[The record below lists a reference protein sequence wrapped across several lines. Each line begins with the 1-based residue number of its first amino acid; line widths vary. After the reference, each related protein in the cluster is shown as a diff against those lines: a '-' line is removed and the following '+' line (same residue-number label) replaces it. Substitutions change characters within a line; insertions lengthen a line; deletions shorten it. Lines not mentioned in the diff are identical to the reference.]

1 MLQPEIY
8 EDKLEQ
14 QNTNVPL
21 QDLMTDEQIKRGQYY
36 QDQYMIRRGE
46 VESLKAEW
54 DELWRLYACE
64 RDPDPN
70 DPSLPN
76 SFIPL
81 ITPVCE
87 GQVAAMME
95 STIDFSH
102 VTDNPAHEQY
112 MRQLD
117 EAAAWFRRKGNFN
130 LQMKDFA
137 RMYEVIGGAW
147 IVPVWEKC
155 HSKKKGLP
163 SGYPRFTV
171 PPIQSV
177 LVDGRI
183 KDYKDLQNAEYI
195 IHEIGYQAI
204 GWARKEYGD
213 EKAEAL
219 AAGYNRADGEE
230 PMQSYDDRN
239 SFLLLHV
246 WTRSNEQGNLQ
257 LIEMDVNGLIL
268 RESDPSKPYYEKVD
282 NEYPFYFARMM
293 PKQGNFYG
301 YGDGK
306 LLKPMQQTV
315 NRLTDELE
323 LAARF
328 SAQSKIVIDAA
339 KGNCDIEQFNA
350 DPSKPIVCDNPNQNI
365 RELQPGGINAV
376 VVNMIEFTLR
386 EAQRAT
392 RFADI
397 MTGQS
402 VAASSTATSV
412 NAQLQMGSVGIKDKK
427 TDIAEAMAWAD
438 MYGLKMCLQYWKAPF
453 WANVVGEQ
461 PEFVDM
467 QALRDVPASK
477 PLSSKTVN
485 DMLENETP
493 IKNIPAFEL
502 VEGDDGITT
511 TDFDFS
517 TRVVIGQSIGRGKT
531 EMYNMVVGLVQL
543 GLITAKRAK
552 KLLEDALGFKLSTEE
567 DDEMEQ
573 QQKEASMQQAA
584 AQMNPMGNPNVVQK
598 PVQMPAE
605 NQMSTPGVGSMDK
618 RVLQ

>member
-14 QNTNVPL
+14 KNTNVPL
-21 QDLMTDEQIKRGQYY
+21 QDLMDDEQLKRGQYY
-36 QDQYMIRRGE
+36 ANQYLIRRGE
-46 VESLKAEW
+46 VELMKSEW

-64 RDPDPN
+64 RDPDPS
-70 DPSLPN
+70 DPNLPN

-81 ITPVCE
+81 ITPVVE

-95 STIDFSH
+95 STIDFTH

-117 EAAAWFRRKGNFN
+117 EASAWFRRKGNFN

-137 RMYEVIGGAW
+137 RMYEVLGGAW
-147 IVPVWEKC
+147 IVPLWEKT
-155 HSKKKGLP
+155 HSKKKGVP

-195 IHEIGYQAI
+195 IHEIGYQSI

-213 EKAEAL
+213 DKAEAL
-219 AAGYNRADGEE
+219 AAGYNREDGEE

-239 SFLLLHV
+239 SFQLLHV
-246 WTRSNEQGNLQ
+246 WTRSNEKGNLQ

-268 RESDPSKPYYEKVD
+268 RESDPNKPYYEKVD

-306 LLKPMQQTV
+306 ILKPMQYTV

-328 SAQSKIVIDAA
+328 SAQSKVAIDP
-339 KGNCDIEQFNA
+339 KGECDVEQFNS
-350 DPSKPIVCDNPNQNI
+350 DPSKPIMITNPNQNI
-365 RELQPGGINAV
+365 RELQAGGINPV

-402 VAASSTATSV
+402 IAASSTATSV
-412 NAQLQMGSVGIKDKK
+412 NAQIQQGSVGIKDKK

-438 MYGLKMCLQYWKAPF
+438 MYGIKMCLQYWKAPF
-453 WANVVGEQ
+453 WANVVGERA
-461 PEFVDM
+461 EFVDM
-467 QALRDVPASK
+467 QEMREAPAAK
-477 PLSSKTVN
+477 PLSAASVSKMIEDNVPI
-485 DMLENETP
+485 ENLPT
-493 IKNIPAFEL
+493 FEL
-502 VEGDDGITT
+502 VEDDDGITT

-517 TRVVIGQSIGRGKT
+517 TRVVIGQGIGRGKT
-531 EMYNMVVGLVQL
+531 EIYNMVIGLVQL
-543 GLITAKRAK
+543 GLITPKRAK
-552 KLLEDALGFKLSTEE
+552 KLLEDTLGFKLSTDE
-567 DDEMEQ
+567 DDRLEEQ
-573 QQKEASMQQAA
+573 QQQATMQQNAS
-584 AQMNPMGNPNVVQK
+584 QMNPLGNPNVVQK

-605 NQMSTPGVGSMDK
+605 NQMSTPGIGSMDR
-618 RVLQ
+618 RVLA

>member
-1 MLQPEIY
+1 MVTNIF
-8 EDKLEQ
+8 EDTLEQ
-14 QNTNVPL
+14 QHTNVPL
-21 QDLMTDEQIKRGQYY
+21 NSLMTDEQIARGQYY

-70 DPSLPN
+70 DPSMPN

-81 ITPVCE
+81 VTPTVE

-95 STIDFSH
+95 STIDFTH
-102 VTDNPAHEQY
+102 VTDNPAHDQY

-117 EAAAWFRRKGNFN
+117 EAAAWFRRRGLFN

-137 RMYEVIGGAW
+137 RMYEVLGGAW
-147 IVPVWEKC
+147 LIPVWQKC
-155 HSKKKGLP
+155 HSKKKGQP
-163 SGYPRFTV
+163 SGYPKFTV

-183 KDYKDLQNAEYI
+183 KDYKDLQDAEYI
-195 IHEIGYQAI
+195 IHEIGYQSI
-204 GWARKEYGD
+204 GWARKEYRND
-213 EKAEAL
+213 KAEAL
-219 AAGYNRADGEE
+219 TAGYNRADGEE

-239 SFLLLHV
+239 SFMLLHV
-246 WTRSNEQGNLQ
+246 WTRSNEYGNLQ

-268 RESDPSKPYYEKVD
+268 RESDPRKPYYTKVD
-282 NEYPFYFARMM
+282 NQYPFYFARMM

-306 LLKPMQQTV
+306 LLKPMQYTV

-328 SAQSKIVIDAA
+328 SAQSKMAVDP
-339 KGNCDIEQFNA
+339 KGKADLEQFNS
-350 DPSKPIVCDNPNQNI
+350 DPSKPIMIDNPNQNI
-365 RELQPGGINAV
+365 RQLQAGGINAV

-392 RFADI
+392 RFSDV

-402 VAASSTATSV
+402 IAASSTATSV
-412 NAQLQMGSVGIKDKK
+412 NAQLQQGSVGIKDKK

-438 MYGLKMCLQYWKAPF
+438 MYGLQMCLQFWKAPF

-461 PEFVDM
+461 AEFIDM
-467 QALRDVPASK
+467 QALNEAPASK
-477 PLSSKTVN
+477 PVSANTIGKMIEDGV
-485 DMLENETP
+485 EP
-493 IKNIPAFEL
+493 KNMPTFEL
-502 VEGDDGITT
+502 IENDDGITT

-531 EMYNMVVGLVQL
+531 EMYNMVIGLVQL
-543 GLITAKRAK
+543 GLITAPRAK
-552 KLLEDALGFKLSTEE
+552 KLLEDTLGFKLSTEE
-567 DDEMEQ
+567 DDEMEA
-573 QQKEASMQQAA
+573 QQKQAMMQQNAS
-584 AQMNPMGNPNVVQK
+584 QMNPLGNPNVVQK

-605 NQMSTPGVGSMDK
+605 NQMSTPGIGSADK
-618 RVLQ
+618 RMLM

>member
-14 QNTNVPL
+14 KNTNVPL
-21 QDLMTDEQIKRGQYY
+21 HDLMDDEQLKRGQYY
-36 QDQYMIRRGE
+36 ANQYLIRRGE
-46 VESLKAEW
+46 VEQMKSEW

-70 DPSLPN
+70 DPNLPN

-81 ITPVCE
+81 ITPVVE

-95 STIDFSH
+95 STIDFTH

-117 EAAAWFRRKGNFN
+117 EASAWFRRKGNFN

-137 RMYEVIGGAW
+137 RMYEVLGCAW
-147 IVPVWEKC
+147 IVPLWEKC
-155 HSKKKGLP
+155 HSKKKGVP

-195 IHEIGYQAI
+195 IHEIGYQSI

-213 EKAEAL
+213 DKAEAL
-219 AAGYNRADGEE
+219 AAGYNREDGEE

-239 SFLLLHV
+239 SFQLLHV
-246 WTRSNEQGNLQ
+246 WTRANEKGNLQ

-306 LLKPMQQTV
+306 ILKPMQYTV

-328 SAQSKIVIDAA
+328 SAQSKVAIDP
-339 KGNCDIEQFNA
+339 KGECDVEQFNS
-350 DPSKPIVCDNPNQNI
+350 DPSKPIMITNPNQNI
-365 RELQPGGINAV
+365 RELQAGGINPV

-402 VAASSTATSV
+402 IAASSTATSV
-412 NAQLQMGSVGIKDKK
+412 NAQIQQGSVGIKDKK

-438 MYGLKMCLQYWKAPF
+438 MYGIKMCLQYWKAPF
-453 WANVVGEQ
+453 WANVVGERA
-461 PEFVDM
+461 EFVDM
-467 QALRDVPASK
+467 QEMREAPAAK
-477 PLSSKTVN
+477 PLSAASVSKMIEDNVPI
-485 DMLENETP
+485 ENLPT
-493 IKNIPAFEL
+493 FEL
-502 VEGDDGITT
+502 VEDDDGITT
-511 TDFDFS
+511 TDFDFA
-517 TRVVIGQSIGRGKT
+517 TRVVIGQGIGRGKT
-531 EMYNMVVGLVQL
+531 EIYNMVIGLVQL
-543 GLITAKRAK
+543 GLITPKRAK
-552 KLLEDALGFKLSTEE
+552 KLLEDTLGFKLSTDE
-567 DDEMEQ
+567 DDRLEEQ
-573 QQKEASMQQAA
+573 QQQASMQQNAS
-584 AQMNPMGNPNVVQK
+584 QMNPLGNPNVVQK

-605 NQMSTPGVGSMDK
+605 NQMSTPGIGSMDR
-618 RVLQ
+618 RVLA

>member
-14 QNTNVPL
+14 KNTNVPL
-21 QDLMTDEQIKRGQYY
+21 QDLMDDEQLKRGQYY
-36 QDQYMIRRGE
+36 ANQYLIRRGE
-46 VESLKAEW
+46 VEQMKSEW

-70 DPSLPN
+70 DPNLPN

-81 ITPVCE
+81 ITPVVE

-95 STIDFSH
+95 STIDFTH

-117 EAAAWFRRKGNFN
+117 EASAWFRRKGNFN

-137 RMYEVIGGAW
+137 RMYEVLGGAW
-147 IVPVWEKC
+147 IVPLWEKT
-155 HSKKKGLP
+155 HSKKKGVP

-195 IHEIGYQAI
+195 IHEIGYQSI
-204 GWARKEYGD
+204 GWARKEYD
-213 EKAEAL
+213 DDMAEAL
-219 AAGYNRADGEE
+219 AAGYNREDGEE

-239 SFLLLHV
+239 SFQLLHV
-246 WTRSNEQGNLQ
+246 WTRANEKGNLQ

-306 LLKPMQQTV
+306 ILKPMQYTV

-328 SAQSKIVIDAA
+328 SAQSKVAIDP
-339 KGNCDIEQFNA
+339 KGECDVEQFNS
-350 DPSKPIVCDNPNQNI
+350 DPSKPIMITNPNQNI
-365 RELQPGGINAV
+365 RELQAGGINPV

-402 VAASSTATSV
+402 IAASSTATSV
-412 NAQLQMGSVGIKDKK
+412 NAQIQQGSVGIK
-427 TDIAEAMAWAD
+427 
-438 MYGLKMCLQYWKAPF
+438 
-453 WANVVGEQ
+453 V
-461 PEFVDM
+461 
-467 QALRDVPASK
+467 
-477 PLSSKTVN
+477 
-485 DMLENETP
+485 
-493 IKNIPAFEL
+493 
-502 VEGDDGITT
+502 
-511 TDFDFS
+511 
-517 TRVVIGQSIGRGKT
+517 
-531 EMYNMVVGLVQL
+531 
-543 GLITAKRAK
+543 
-552 KLLEDALGFKLSTEE
+552 
-567 DDEMEQ
+567 
-573 QQKEASMQQAA
+573 
-584 AQMNPMGNPNVVQK
+584 
-598 PVQMPAE
+598 
-605 NQMSTPGVGSMDK
+605 
-618 RVLQ
+618 

>member
-14 QNTNVPL
+14 KNTNVPL
-21 QDLMTDEQIKRGQYY
+21 QDLMDDEQLKRGQYY
-36 QDQYMIRRGE
+36 ANQYLIRRGE
-46 VESLKAEW
+46 VEQMKSEW

-70 DPSLPN
+70 DPNLPN

-81 ITPVCE
+81 ITPVVE

-95 STIDFSH
+95 STIDFTH

-117 EAAAWFRRKGNFN
+117 EASAWFRRKGNFN

-137 RMYEVIGGAW
+137 RMYEVLGGAW
-147 IVPVWEKC
+147 IVPLWEKC
-155 HSKKKGLP
+155 HSKKKGVP

-213 EKAEAL
+213 DMAEAL
-219 AAGYNRADGEE
+219 AAGYNREDGEE

-239 SFLLLHV
+239 SFMLLHV
-246 WTRSNEQGNLQ
+246 WTRANEKGNLQ

-306 LLKPMQQTV
+306 ILKPMQYTV

-328 SAQSKIVIDAA
+328 SAQSKVAIDP
-339 KGNCDIEQFNA
+339 KGECDVEQFNS
-350 DPSKPIVCDNPNQNI
+350 DPSKPIMITNPNQNI
-365 RELQPGGINAV
+365 RELQAGGINPV

-402 VAASSTATSV
+402 IAASSTATSV
-412 NAQLQMGSVGIKDKK
+412 NAQIQQGSVGIKDKK

-438 MYGLKMCLQYWKAPF
+438 MYGIKMCLQYWKAPF
-453 WANVVGEQ
+453 WANVVGERA
-461 PEFVDM
+461 EFVDM
-467 QALRDVPASK
+467 QEMREAPAAK
-477 PLSSKTVN
+477 PLSAASVSKMIEDNVPI
-485 DMLENETP
+485 ENLPT
-493 IKNIPAFEL
+493 FEL
-502 VEGDDGITT
+502 VEDDDGITT
-511 TDFDFS
+511 TDFDFA
-517 TRVVIGQSIGRGKT
+517 TRVVIGQGIGRGKT
-531 EMYNMVVGLVQL
+531 EIYNMVIGLVQL
-543 GLITAKRAK
+543 GLITPKRAK
-552 KLLEDALGFKLSTEE
+552 KLLEDTLGFKLSTDE
-567 DDEMEQ
+567 DDRLEEQ
-573 QQKEASMQQAA
+573 QQQAMMQQNAS
-584 AQMNPMGNPNVVQK
+584 QMNPLGNPNVVQK

-605 NQMSTPGVGSMDK
+605 NQMSTPGIGSMDR
-618 RVLQ
+618 RVLA

>member
-14 QNTNVPL
+14 KNTNVPL
-21 QDLMTDEQIKRGQYY
+21 QDLMDDEQLKRGQYY
-36 QDQYMIRRGE
+36 ANQYLIRRGE
-46 VESLKAEW
+46 VEQMKSEW

-70 DPSLPN
+70 DPNLPN

-81 ITPVCE
+81 ITPVVE

-95 STIDFSH
+95 STIDFTH

-117 EAAAWFRRKGNFN
+117 EASAWFRRKGNFN

-137 RMYEVIGGAW
+137 RMYEVLGGAW
-147 IVPVWEKC
+147 IVPLWEKC
-155 HSKKKGLP
+155 HSKKKGVP

-213 EKAEAL
+213 DMAEAL
-219 AAGYNRADGEE
+219 AAGYNREDGEE

-239 SFLLLHV
+239 SFMLLHV
-246 WTRSNEQGNLQ
+246 WTRANEKGNLQ

-268 RESDPSKPYYEKVD
+268 RESDPNKPYYEKVD

-306 LLKPMQQTV
+306 ILKPMQYTV

-328 SAQSKIVIDAA
+328 SAQSKVAIDP
-339 KGNCDIEQFNA
+339 KGECDVEQFNS
-350 DPSKPIVCDNPNQNI
+350 DPSKPIMITNPNQNI
-365 RELQPGGINAV
+365 RELQAGGINPV

-402 VAASSTATSV
+402 IAASSTATSV
-412 NAQLQMGSVGIKDKK
+412 NAQIQQGSVGIKDKK

-438 MYGLKMCLQYWKAPF
+438 MYGIKMCLQYWKAPF
-453 WANVVGEQ
+453 WANVVGERA
-461 PEFVDM
+461 EFVDM
-467 QALRDVPASK
+467 QEMREAPAAK
-477 PLSSKTVN
+477 PLSAASVSKMIEDNVPI
-485 DMLENETP
+485 ENLPT
-493 IKNIPAFEL
+493 FEL
-502 VEGDDGITT
+502 VEDDDGITT
-511 TDFDFS
+511 TDFDFA
-517 TRVVIGQSIGRGKT
+517 TRVVIGQGIGRGKT
-531 EMYNMVVGLVQL
+531 EIYNMVIGLVQL
-543 GLITAKRAK
+543 GLITPKRAK
-552 KLLEDALGFKLSTEE
+552 KLLEDTLGFKLSTDE
-567 DDEMEQ
+567 DDRLEEQ
-573 QQKEASMQQAA
+573 QQQASMQQNAS
-584 AQMNPMGNPNVVQK
+584 QMNPLGNPNVVQK

-605 NQMSTPGVGSMDK
+605 NQMSTPGIGSMDR
-618 RVLQ
+618 RVLA

>member
-14 QNTNVPL
+14 KNTNVPL
-21 QDLMTDEQIKRGQYY
+21 QDLMDDEQLKRGQYY
-36 QDQYMIRRGE
+36 ANQYLIRRGE
-46 VESLKAEW
+46 VEQMKSEW

-70 DPSLPN
+70 DPNLPN

-81 ITPVCE
+81 ITPVVE

-95 STIDFSH
+95 STIDFTH

-117 EAAAWFRRKGNFN
+117 EASAWFRRKGNFN

-137 RMYEVIGGAW
+137 RMYEVLGGAW
-147 IVPVWEKC
+147 IVPLWEKC
-155 HSKKKGLP
+155 HSKKKGVP

-213 EKAEAL
+213 DMAEAL
-219 AAGYNRADGEE
+219 AAGYNREDGEE

-239 SFLLLHV
+239 SFMLLHV
-246 WTRSNEQGNLQ
+246 WTRANEKGNLQ

-306 LLKPMQQTV
+306 ILKPMQYTV

-328 SAQSKIVIDAA
+328 SAQSKVAIDP
-339 KGNCDIEQFNA
+339 KGECDVEQFNS
-350 DPSKPIVCDNPNQNI
+350 DPSKPIMITNPNQNI
-365 RELQPGGINAV
+365 RELQAGGINPV

-402 VAASSTATSV
+402 IAASSTATSV
-412 NAQLQMGSVGIKDKK
+412 NAQIQQGSVGIKDKK

-438 MYGLKMCLQYWKAPF
+438 MYGIKMCLQYWKAPF
-453 WANVVGEQ
+453 WANVVGERA
-461 PEFVDM
+461 EFVDM
-467 QALRDVPASK
+467 QEMREAPAAK
-477 PLSSKTVN
+477 PLSAASVSKMIEDNVPI
-485 DMLENETP
+485 ENLPT
-493 IKNIPAFEL
+493 FEL
-502 VEGDDGITT
+502 VEDDDGITT
-511 TDFDFS
+511 TDFDFA
-517 TRVVIGQSIGRGKT
+517 TRVVIGQGIGRGKT
-531 EMYNMVVGLVQL
+531 EIYNMVIGLVQL
-543 GLITAKRAK
+543 GLITPKRAK
-552 KLLEDALGFKLSTEE
+552 KLLEDTLGFKLSTDE
-567 DDEMEQ
+567 DDRLEEQ
-573 QQKEASMQQAA
+573 QQQASMQQNAS
-584 AQMNPMGNPNVVQK
+584 QMNPLGNPNVVQK

-605 NQMSTPGVGSMDK
+605 NQMSTPGIGSMDR
-618 RVLQ
+618 RVLA